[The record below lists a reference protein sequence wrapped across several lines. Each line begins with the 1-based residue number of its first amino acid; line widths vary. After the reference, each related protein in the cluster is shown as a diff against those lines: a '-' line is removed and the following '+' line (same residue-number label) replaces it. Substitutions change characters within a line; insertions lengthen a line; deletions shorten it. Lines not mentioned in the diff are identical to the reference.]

1 MKANKFVAG
10 LILVLFIMLQ
20 FNSIVFASVSGSSE
34 KENTLITVNV
44 KNADIRDILSA
55 LAVKMECNI
64 IYTDEPVR
72 MDFSVQNV
80 TCKDA
85 LNILLKSVG
94 KEYLEDKNTII
105 AGSREVLENN
115 YLDKIAITS
124 FTLKYIRSDI
134 LSSLIDTL
142 SIPVR
147 KVTLSTND
155 KVIFVQGLPGDLP
168 KVAQLISLIDRPENA
183 HASDD
188 YNLYSVTLSH
198 ITAEQLNSV
207 LNEIGFYSGLVMES
221 NPMTLW
227 VYGIEEDI
235 SMVNEIKSQ
244 LDVPQ
249 NAIANTFILKRK
261 QLRFLTSDKAETILT
276 ELNID
281 VNVLSLNRRM
291 HTVWLNGTEDAVNL
305 ALSVLEQLDIQD
317 YMEHDHITVYKL
329 RNITAKEAM
338 ARLRHIENQSNIK
351 FYTFAFPQFVKN
363 VMVFCPQDYRLF
375 VLNQLEEIDVPTDE
389 IKVPVDY
396 SSVAGG
402 KIKLKNRRS
411 LICELTG
418 LPEEKF
424 TISDNVSRDDSYLF
438 IMYLEASPDIVQYV
452 KDVIKMIDDPLA
464 DGSY

>member
-34 KENTLITVNV
+34 KEKTLITVNV

-244 LDVPQ
+244 LDAP
-249 NAIANTFILKRK
+249 KRHSQHFYPEK
-261 QLRFLTSDKAETILT
+261 EKLRF
-276 ELNID
+276 
-281 VNVLSLNRRM
+281 
-291 HTVWLNGTEDAVNL
+291 
-305 ALSVLEQLDIQD
+305 
-317 YMEHDHITVYKL
+317 
-329 RNITAKEAM
+329 
-338 ARLRHIENQSNIK
+338 
-351 FYTFAFPQFVKN
+351 
-363 VMVFCPQDYRLF
+363 
-375 VLNQLEEIDVPTDE
+375 
-389 IKVPVDY
+389 
-396 SSVAGG
+396 
-402 KIKLKNRRS
+402 
-411 LICELTG
+411 
-418 LPEEKF
+418 
-424 TISDNVSRDDSYLF
+424 
-438 IMYLEASPDIVQYV
+438 
-452 KDVIKMIDDPLA
+452 
-464 DGSY
+464 